1 SNMVAQLKQLQASD
15 LLDDAMRLIPK
26 VRRDAGLIPLVT
38 PTSQIVGSQAVSLA
52 LDRKKGNPDYS
63 NPSMQFISL
72 VKGEYGHTP
81 VAVDPEFR
89 RKLTGSPE
97 EVPYDTSKYK
107 QPENPVLPE
116 FGGVKLASNHEEELL
131 LELLPAVATG
141 FLRKRRQE
149 EFNAT
154 QAAAAAVAMAKAAE
168 EAAKAE
174 PQEPIT
180 GEVVKAPMGGTIME
194 IRVTPGEA
202 VKKGQ
207 VILVYEA
214 MKMENEVEAERDAV
228 IKRIF
233 VKPGEVVGL
242 EANLIEFAD

>member
-1 SNMVAQLKQLQASD
+1 M
-15 LLDDAMRLIPK
+15 
-26 VRRDAGLIPLVT
+26 
-38 PTSQIVGSQAVSLA
+38 
-52 LDRKKGNPDYS
+52 
-63 NPSMQFISL
+63 
-72 VKGEYGHTP
+72 
-81 VAVDPEFR
+81 
-89 RKLTGSPE
+89 
-97 EVPYDTSKYK
+97 
-107 QPENPVLPE
+107 
-116 FGGVKLASNHEEELL
+116 KLASNLEDALM
-131 LELLPAVATG
+131 LELLHAVATG

-154 QAAAAAVAMAKAAE
+154 QAASAAAAAAKAAE

-180 GEVVKAPMGGTIME
+180 GEVVTAPMGGTIME
-194 IRVTPGEA
+194 IRVTPGQT